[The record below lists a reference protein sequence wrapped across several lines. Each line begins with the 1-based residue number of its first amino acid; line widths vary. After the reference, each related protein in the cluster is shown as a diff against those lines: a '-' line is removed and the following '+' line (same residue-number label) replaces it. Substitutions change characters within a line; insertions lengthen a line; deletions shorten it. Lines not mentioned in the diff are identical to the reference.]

1 MSQSNA
7 FALRNSGLN
16 EFLFAEVG
24 TEQNG
29 SRLTVLSILAR
40 LGQDPWAEAARWA
53 RLPKAAR
60 IDCLANSISQ
70 MPLSPQA
77 LKEAHSTAAQLVLL
91 MPSQAQAQT
100 QAQPAA
106 QVGKPGFALPF
117 AVPKWVL
124 GVVLAGLAFAVALSV
139 MRPTPPADPAASF
152 GESALHQTDG
162 SKAPDKLPA
171 IK

>member
-7 FALRNSGLN
+7 FALKNSGLN
-16 EFLFAEVG
+16 DFLFAEVG

-29 SRLTVLSILAR
+29 SPLTVLSILAR

-53 RLPKAAR
+53 KLPKAAR

-77 LKEAHSTAAQLVLL
+77 LKEARSTAAQLVLL
-91 MPSQAQAQT
+91 MPSQAHT
-100 QAQPAA
+100 QPAA
-106 QVGKPGFALPF
+106 EPRKAGFALPF
-117 AVPKWVL
+117 AIPDGLPKWVL
-124 GVVLAGLAFAVALSV
+124 PLVLAGLALAVAVTV
-139 MRPTPPADPAASF
+139 MRPTPSADPIASF
-152 GESALHQTDG
+152 ADHGLQKADG
-162 SKAPDKLPA
+162 SKTPDPLPA